1 MFQIKILQM
10 TFCGHQASESTLNFD
25 ALHTCKFLYN
35 TVSFEVGIN
44 RLVKCFSKRLNQ
56 EQKVRTKINQNYKS
70 SGETSGPWIPVK
82 RNRGFLCKGHIVLID
97 YHLQTQ
103 I

>member
-10 TFCGHQASESTLNFD
+10 TFCGHQATQSTLNFD
-25 ALHTCKFLYN
+25 AFHTCTLLYN

-44 RLVKCFSKRLNQ
+44 RLVKCFSKSSNQ
-56 EQKVRTKINQNYKS
+56 ERKVRTKINENYKS
-70 SGETSGPWIPVK
+70 SGRTSGPWIPVR
-82 RNRGFLCKGHIVLID
+82 RNRGFPFKDYIVLID
-97 YHLQTQ
+97 YHLQTE